1 MKKKIFLQVFLVF
14 LTIVFSLILL
24 NQTLEKENKI
34 VSKEEIKKKET
45 ENNLIEGI
53 RYFSKDM
60 KGNTY
65 LIESKNGT
73 INKENPDIIYLIDV
87 EAKINFDKDQL
98 IKVKSNKAVYNINNY
113 DTEFT
118 ENVKLSYEDNKIS
131 CKNIVIK
138 FSENYAILSGN
149 LVYNNLLTSLFA
161 DQMRVDL
168 TTRTTKTSMTNN
180 QDKVKIVY
188 KNNGPN

>member
-1 MKKKIFLQVFLVF
+1 
-14 LTIVFSLILL
+14 
-24 NQTLEKENKI
+24 
-34 VSKEEIKKKET
+34 
-45 ENNLIEGI
+45 
-53 RYFSKDM
+53 M

-87 EAKINFDKDQL
+87 EAEINFDKDQL

-149 LVYNNLLTSLFA
+149 LVYNNLLKSLFA

-168 TTRTTKTSMTNN
+168 IKRTTKTSMTNN
-180 QDKVKIVY
+180 QDKVKIIY
-188 KNNGPN
+188 KK

>member
-14 LTIVFSLILL
+14 LTIVFSLVLL

-34 VSKEEIKKKET
+34 VSKEEIQKKEA

-53 RYFSKDM
+53 KYFSKDM

>member
-34 VSKEEIKKKET
+34 VSKEEIQKKET

-149 LVYNNLLTSLFA
+149 LVYNNLLKSLFA

-168 TTRTTKTSMTNN
+168 ITRTTKTSMTNN

>member
-34 VSKEEIKKKET
+34 VSKKEIQKKET

-188 KNNGPN
+188 KNNGTN

>member
-1 MKKKIFLQVFLVF
+1 MKKKIFLQIFLVF
-14 LTIVFSLILL
+14 LIIVFSLILL
-24 NQTLEKENKI
+24 NQTVEKENKT
-34 VSKEEIKKKET
+34 VSKEEIQKKET
-45 ENNLIEGI
+45 ESNLIEGI
-53 RYFSKDM
+53 KYFSKDM

-65 LIESKNGT
+65 LIESKNGI
-73 INKENPDIIYLIDV
+73 INKKNPDIIYLIDV
-87 EAKINFDKDQL
+87 EAEINFDKDQL
-98 IKVKSNKAVYNINNY
+98 IRVKSNKAIYNINNY
-113 DTEFT
+113 DTEFK

>member
-87 EAKINFDKDQL
+87 EAEINFDKDQL

>member
-34 VSKEEIKKKET
+34 VSKKEIQKKDT

>member
-34 VSKEEIKKKET
+34 VSKKEIQKKET

-87 EAKINFDKDQL
+87 EAKINFDKNKL
-98 IKVKSNKAVYNINNY
+98 IKITSNKAVYNINSY
-113 DTEFT
+113 DTEFK
-118 ENVKLSYEDNKIS
+118 ENVKLNYEDNKIS
-131 CKNIVIK
+131 CKNIIIK

-161 DQMRVDL
+161 DQMKVDL
-168 TTRTTKTSMTNN
+168 ITRKTKTSMTNSN
-180 QDKVKIVY
+180 DKVKIVY
-188 KNNGPN
+188 KNNGTN

>member
-14 LTIVFSLILL
+14 LTIVFSLVLL

-34 VSKEEIKKKET
+34 VSKEEIQKKEA

-53 RYFSKDM
+53 KYFSKDM

-87 EAKINFDKDQL
+87 EAEIM
-98 IKVKSNKAVYNINNY
+98 ISNG
-113 DTEFT
+113 
-118 ENVKLSYEDNKIS
+118 NVV
-131 CKNIVIK
+131 C
-138 FSENYAILSGN
+138 
-149 LVYNNLLTSLFA
+149 
-161 DQMRVDL
+161 
-168 TTRTTKTSMTNN
+168 
-180 QDKVKIVY
+180 
-188 KNNGPN
+188 

>member
-34 VSKEEIKKKET
+34 VSKEEIQKKET

>member
-180 QDKVKIVY
+180 QDKVKIFY

>member
-1 MKKKIFLQVFLVF
+1 MKKKIFLQIFLIF
-14 LTIVFSLILL
+14 LTFIFSFIFL
-24 NQTLEKENKI
+24 NQTLKKEKKI
-34 VSKEEIKKKET
+34 VSKVEVQKKEA
-45 ENNLIEGI
+45 ENNIIEGI
-53 RYFSKDM
+53 KYFSKDM

-73 INKENPDIIYLIDV
+73 INEENPDIIYLVDV
-87 EAKINFDKDQL
+87 EAEINFDKDQL
-98 IKVKSNKAVYNINNY
+98 IKVTSNKAVYNINNY

-118 ENVKLSYEDNKIS
+118 DNVKLSYEDNKIS
-131 CKNIVIK
+131 CKNIVVK

>member
-1 MKKKIFLQVFLVF
+1 MKKKIFLQIFLVF
-14 LTIVFSLILL
+14 LTIVFSLILF
-24 NQTLEKENKI
+24 NQTVEKENKT
-34 VSKEEIKKKET
+34 VSKEEIQKNET
-45 ENNLIEGI
+45 ENNVIEGI
-53 RYFSKDM
+53 KYFSKDM

-65 LIESKNGT
+65 LIESKNGI
-73 INKENPDIIYLIDV
+73 INKKNPDIIYLIDV
-87 EAKINFDKDQL
+87 EAEINFDKDQL
-98 IKVKSNKAVYNINNY
+98 IRVKSNKAIYNINNY
-113 DTEFT
+113 DTEFK

-161 DQMRVDL
+161 DKMKVDL
-168 TTRTTKTSMTNN
+168 ITRTTKTSMTNN

-188 KNNGPN
+188 KNNGTN

>member
-1 MKKKIFLQVFLVF
+1 MKKKIFLQIFLVF
-14 LTIVFSLILL
+14 LTIVFSLVLL
-24 NQTLEKENKI
+24 NQSREKENKI
-34 VSKEEIKKKET
+34 VSKEEIQKKET

-53 RYFSKDM
+53 KYFSKDM

-87 EAKINFDKDQL
+87 EAEINFDKDQL

-168 TTRTTKTSMTNN
+168 IKRTTKTSMTNN
-180 QDKVKIVY
+180 QDKVKIIY
-188 KNNGPN
+188 KK

>member
-1 MKKKIFLQVFLVF
+1 MKKKIFLQIFLVF
-14 LTIVFSLILL
+14 LTIVFSLILF
-24 NQTLEKENKI
+24 NQTVEKENKT
-34 VSKEEIKKKET
+34 VSKEEIQKNET

-53 RYFSKDM
+53 KYFSKDM

-65 LIESKNGT
+65 LIESKNGI
-73 INKENPDIIYLIDV
+73 INKKNPDIIYLIDV
-87 EAKINFDKDQL
+87 EAEINFDKDQL
-98 IKVKSNKAVYNINNY
+98 IRVKSNKAIYNINNY
-113 DTEFT
+113 DTEFK

-161 DQMRVDL
+161 DKMKVDL
-168 TTRTTKTSMTNN
+168 ITRTTKTSMTNN

-188 KNNGPN
+188 KNNGTN